1 MRKEMLLLSVIV
13 AAAFSLSTLAQPPA
27 YFGSGGVPFNRSI
40 ARPSFFNRQKS
51 VRFKQD
57 RDENGY
63 HLWIFSQGFS
73 PDALQV
79 KMEGRSLV
87 VENQEA
93 HRVENRSERGYSFSS
108 ASSSMRRRFRL
119 PGDADVEAMQKTEEG
134 GVIVITLPYK
144 PYRRL
149 LRR

>member
-1 MRKEMLLLSVIV
+1 MRKESLLLSVIL
-13 AAAFSLSTLAQPPA
+13 AIAFSPSIHAQPPG
-27 YFGSGGVPFNRSI
+27 YFGYGGAPINRSME
-40 ARPSFFNRQKS
+40 RPASFNRQTS

-63 HLWIFSQGFS
+63 HLRILTQGFS
-73 PDALQV
+73 PEALQV
-79 KMEGRSLV
+79 KVEGRSLV

-93 HRVENRSERGYSFSS
+93 HRVENRSERGYIFSS

-119 PGDADVEAMQKTEEG
+119 PGDADVEAMQRTEED

-144 PYRRL
+144 PYR
-149 LRR
+149 